1 MPIDYNRYPP
11 NWKKEIV
18 PRILARAEG
27 KCECCGVARLS
38 NQVRGCKKV
47 WKQMKHSKRQVSR
60 TFHYN
65 SEDEAVQDGCT
76 AVYQTKIILTI
87 AHLDHDETN
96 WQVSDERLKAMC
108 QLCHLQY
115 DAAEK
120 YRRMTER
127 GLKRIEAKMNLP
139 NQKTEEESV
148 KVFHTGF
155 DGGFQVSEVG
165 PDDKI
170 KPLIMSPTIG
180 ALQEA
185 VHQNAKSKGFYDN
198 PNQNF
203 GEKCMLIV
211 SEIAEALEAHRK
223 DHRADLNRF
232 ETPYEGQRDLTMANW
247 RKIRFESDVKDTVED
262 ELADSLIRILDLA
275 GWMGIDLERH
285 VLLKMEYNS
294 GRERLHGKQ
303 Y

>member
-1 MPIDYNRYPP
+1 MPIDYKRYPP
-11 NWKKEIV
+11 NWKREIV
-18 PRILARAEG
+18 PRILVRADY
-27 KCECCGVARLS
+27 KCECCGVAQS
-38 NQVRGCKKV
+38 SYPVRGVKKV
-47 WKQMKHSKRQVSR
+47 WKQMKHGKRQVSR
-60 TFHYN
+60 TFHYD
-65 SEDEAVQDGCT
+65 SEHEAVQDGCT

-96 WQVSDERLKAMC
+96 WGVSDERLKAMC

-127 GLKRIEAKMNLP
+127 GLKRIEMQINNFNILPEINSDENNL
-139 NQKTEEESV
+139 
-148 KVFHTGF
+148 
-155 DGGFQVSEVG
+155 
-165 PDDKI
+165 
-170 KPLIMSPTIG
+170 KPMPLTIA
-180 ALQEA
+180 ALQES
-185 VHQNAKSKGFYDN
+185 VHQNAKDKGFYDN

-211 SEIAEALEAHRK
+211 SEVAEALEAHRK
-223 DHRADLNRF
+223 NYHADLNRF
-232 ETPYEGQRDLTMANW
+232 ETPYEGDGKLTMANW
-247 RKIRFESDVKDTVED
+247 QRIRFECDVKDTVED

-275 GWMGIDLERH
+275 GWMGIDLQRH